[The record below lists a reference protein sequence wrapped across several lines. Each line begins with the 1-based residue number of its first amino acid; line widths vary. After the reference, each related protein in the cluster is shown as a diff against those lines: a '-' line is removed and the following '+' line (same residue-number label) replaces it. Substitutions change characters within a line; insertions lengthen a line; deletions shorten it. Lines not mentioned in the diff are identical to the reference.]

1 MEMSIL
7 SQKRPFFKVHR
18 ILRREIAQNVK
29 ENLKARPNFFFDTYV
44 ALDTHTTLK
53 K

>member
-1 MEMSIL
+1 MEMSIF

-29 ENLKARPNFFFDTYV
+29 ENLKARPNFLFDTYV

>member
-29 ENLKARPNFFFDTYV
+29 ENLKASPIFFFDTHV
-44 ALDTHTTLK
+44 AVDTHTTLK